1 VIVNHSTEQSTKA
14 QWLRWTAPPGVSIAV
29 HAILISGVAYIGMQ
43 ISTQASTEDD
53 RPIVELSLPAPSD
66 IPDAPD
72 PETTAQEN
80 QSSNTATSFTKSTT
94 YTAVDRIETAAAELG
109 TLEYTKPAMDPV
121 ALEAIERTNAQIA
134 QPESATPPSVQFA
147 GVQSRSARKIVYV
160 VDGSGATAN
169 SFAYLQ
175 TQLLNSIS
183 RLSSTQKFQVV
194 LFRSFDDNSVSL
206 APINS
211 NRIAR
216 ATPANKQAVADWLS
230 TVNARGRSNPLDG
243 LRTALQLKP
252 DLVMLITRS
261 IERTEM
267 GWAQGQ
273 REILSELNDLNP
285 QNPVSGRRKT
295 IIKTIQLLDE
305 DPTGIMQAIGM
316 MHGDQHKDAG
326 ENYKVVEYE
335 DLIASD
341 EPTDLSTRSIGASN
355 EQRIATAS
363 ELIGSL
369 TSSGT
374 SFATFYSYPDLE
386 QRESALQIA
395 KQIRSLVKPLSEID
409 GRAAILDAQAV
420 LLLDLASERSPIR
433 EEELESIVSSLDS
446 VMYTEPNTDTQR
458 VLMVALAMYQLNE
471 TDTARM
477 NASELLLVADDL
489 ELDPSTKAQAVLSL
503 ISMGDE
509 SEQVSSL
516 LEEPPFITQSGA
528 IDAVWGILARE
539 AITKS
544 RLELEREN
552 PWTPM
557 VDLRNAARS
566 NASIQNYID
575 TRITLLLEST
585 PATQADAQ
593 LPFGVLLA
601 AANTFSHK
609 AEHRERAMDL
619 LSRIAEQEDQPEHA
633 SAALWQLGVLGR
645 AMNTPDSQ
653 KQSTNALMELAQRY
667 PKSTH
672 AQDAIAGAIHG
683 TPTHLES
690 LLKDRLSFAVA
701 EFSDHSQIDFWRLSL
716 AELLTGFARLDVLDP
731 ITPGT
736 REGVLAGELYEQTVL
751 GMLDQFSDP
760 QIRSGLG
767 IRMRDAANRFSI
779 SGASMWTKRAA
790 IDEMKLD
797 PESALSTINQLI
809 DETNQQG
816 ASTTE
821 LELMRAQALNRLGQ
835 TRAAFDALNDLSTR
849 IDATGNHTSTY
860 WQAWALMLETIS
872 KSGTQHDKTDALRH
886 IGRLELLDPNLGGSP
901 WRQRITSVRE
911 TLHSSP

>member
-1 VIVNHSTEQSTKA
+1 
-14 QWLRWTAPPGVSIAV
+14 
-29 HAILISGVAYIGMQ
+29 MQ
-43 ISTQASTEDD
+43 ISTQGSTEDD

-72 PETTAQEN
+72 PENTAKEN
-80 QSSNTATSFTKSTT
+80 QSSNTSNSFAKTT
-94 YTAVDRIETAAAELG
+94 TPTAPDRVVEAAAELG

-175 TQLLNSIS
+175 AQLLNSIS
-183 RLSSTQKFQVV
+183 RLSATQQFQVV

-211 NRIAR
+211 DRIAR

-273 REILSELNDLNP
+273 REILNELNELNP
-285 QNPVSGRRKT
+285 QNPITGRRKT
-295 IIKTIQLLDE
+295 IIKTIQLLDD

-316 MHGDQHKDAG
+316 MHGDQHKNAG
-326 ENYKVVEYE
+326 ENYKVVAYE

-355 EQRIATAS
+355 EQRITTAS
-363 ELIGSL
+363 ELVGSL
-369 TSSGT
+369 TASGT
-374 SFATFYSYPDLE
+374 SFAAFYSYPDLE
-386 QRESALQIA
+386 QREHAIQVA
-395 KQIRSLVKPLSEID
+395 KQIRSLVEPLSEID
-409 GRAAILDAQAV
+409 GRAAILDAQAI
-420 LLLDLASERSPIR
+420 LLLHLASQRSPIAL
-433 EEELESIVSSLDS
+433 EDLESIVNTLDN
-446 VMYTEPNTDTQR
+446 VMYTEPNTDAQR
-458 VLMVALAMYQLNE
+458 IMMVAIAMDQMGKSNF
-471 TDTARM
+471 AQA
-477 NASELLLVADDL
+477 NINELLIVSDDL
-489 ELDPSTKAQAVLSL
+489 ELDQSTKAQAVLSL
-503 ISMGDE
+503 ISMGVE
-509 SEQVSSL
+509 SEQVSTL

-539 AITKS
+539 AMTKS
-544 RLELEREN
+544 RLELDHEQ
-552 PWTPM
+552 PWAPM
-557 VDLRNAARS
+557 VELRKAARA
-566 NASIQNYID
+566 NTSIQNYID
-575 TRITLLLEST
+575 TRITLILELT
-585 PATQADAQ
+585 PATQTDSQ
-593 LPFGVLLA
+593 LPFDVLLA
-601 AANTFSHK
+601 AANTFSHNTK
-609 AEHRERAMDL
+609 HRDRAMDL
-619 LSRIAEQEDQPEHA
+619 LARIAEREDVPEHA
-633 SAALWQLGVLGR
+633 SNALWQLGVLGR
-645 AMNTPDSQ
+645 AMNTSDSQ
-653 KQSTNALMELAQRY
+653 KQSTNALMELAQRF
-667 PKSTH
+667 PESEH

-683 TPTHLES
+683 TPVHLES
-690 LLKDRLSFAVA
+690 VMKDRLSFAVTQ
-701 EFSDHSQIDFWRLSL
+701 FSDHPQIDLWRLSL
-716 AELLTGFARLDVLDP
+716 AELLTDFARLDVLDP

-760 QIRSGLG
+760 HIRSGLG

-779 SGASMWTKRAA
+779 PGASMWTKRAA

-797 PESALSTINQLI
+797 PESALTTINQLI
-809 DETNQQG
+809 EETDLEG
-816 ASTTE
+816 SSTTE

-835 TRAAFDALNDLSTR
+835 TRAAFDALNELSAR

-872 KSGTQHDKTDALRH
+872 TSGTTKDKTNALKH